1 VTRVTRRTFCELAGS
16 SLLLAGIAAAPRA
29 ATTPSSLGT
38 VTWQLGWLE
47 TVEYAGSYVAD
58 QRGYYRAQGVDVS
71 IRAGGPTIAVE
82 PLIVAG
88 KALVGNSSIP
98 AVAQARANGAPLKIV
113 AACWQRNP
121 EVFLSLAARPIRTPQ
136 DLIGKRLG
144 VPSDDLVDVHGFLA
158 AQHIDLAQVH
168 FVPVEYDPTP
178 LVAGEIDAYF
188 GISTD
193 QLVTLTL
200 HGVAVHPMYLEDF
213 GYSGLYQPYVVHDE
227 TLRDPAARAKVA
239 AFLRG
244 EQLGWR
250 AAIADPA
257 LGAALAVHTYGA
269 PLGLNLRE
277 ELAQARATNALVRSP
292 DTQRNGLFWM
302 SEAKIA
308 RAIAMLAQDGIPMRS
323 ADLFDTTI
331 LSELNQR
338 QGILA

>member
-1 VTRVTRRTFCELAGS
+1 MNRTRRAFCELAGS
-16 SLLLAGIAAAPRA
+16 SLLVAAAASRAAAAPA
-29 ATTPSSLGT
+29 SLGT

-58 QRGYYRAQGVDVS
+58 HRGYYRAQGIDVS

-82 PLIVAG
+82 PLVVAG
-88 KALVGNSSIP
+88 RALVGNSSIP
-98 AVAQARANGAPLKIV
+98 AVAQARVNGAPLKIV

-121 EVFLSLAARPIRTPQ
+121 EVFLSLAARPLRTPQ
-136 DLIGKRLG
+136 ELIGKRLG

-158 AQHIDLAQVH
+158 AQHIDPAQVH

-193 QLVTLTL
+193 QLVTLTM
-200 HGVAVHPMYLEDF
+200 HGVAVHAMSLDDF
-213 GYSGLYQPYVVHDE
+213 GYSGLYQPYIVHDE
-227 TLRDPAARAKVA
+227 TLADPAARAKVA
-239 AFLRG
+239 AFLRA

-250 AAIADPA
+250 AALADPA
-257 LGAALAVHTYGA
+257 LGAALAVQTYGA
-269 PLGLNLRE
+269 ALGLDMKT
-277 ELAQARATNALVRSP
+277 ELAQARATNALVRSA
-292 DTQRNGLFWM
+292 DTQRNGLLWM

-308 RAIAMLAQDGIPMRS
+308 RAIAMLAQDGIAVRS
-323 ADLFDTTI
+323 SDLFDTTI
-331 LSELNQR
+331 LSELNR

>member
-1 VTRVTRRTFCELAGS
+1 LVGS
-16 SLLLAGIAAAPRA
+16 SLLVAGCGAASRAA
-29 ATTPSSLGT
+29 ATTAALGT

-58 QRGYYRAQGVDVS
+58 HNGYYRAQGIEVS

-88 KALVGNSSIP
+88 RALIGNSSIP
-98 AVAQARANGAPLKIV
+98 AVAQARVNGAPLKIV
-113 AACWQRNP
+113 AAGWQRNP
-121 EVFLSLAARPIRTPQ
+121 EVFISLAAQPIRTPQ
-136 DLIGKRLG
+136 QLIGKRLG

-158 AQHIDLAQVH
+158 AQHIDPAQVR

-193 QLVTLTL
+193 QLVTLTM
-200 HGVAVHPMYLEDF
+200 HGVAVHAMQLDDF
-213 GYSGLYQPYVVHDE
+213 GYSGLYQPYVVHE
-227 TLRDPAARAKVA
+227 HTLADPAARAKVA

-250 AAIADPA
+250 AALADPA
-257 LGAALAVHTYGA
+257 LGADLAVRTYGA
-269 PLGLNLRE
+269 ALGLDMQA

-292 DTQRNGLFWM
+292 DTQRNGLLWM

-308 RAIAMLAQDGIPMRS
+308 RAVAMLAQDGIAVRG
-323 ADLFDTTI
+323 ADLFDTSI
-331 LSELNQR
+331 LSELNR
-338 QGILA
+338 QGLVA

>member
-1 VTRVTRRTFCELAGS
+1 VGSSFVLAGC
-16 SLLLAGIAAAPRA
+16 AAARPAA
-29 ATTPSSLGT
+29 ATATPLGT

-58 QRGYYRAQGVDVS
+58 DRGYYRAQGIDVS
-71 IRAGGPTIAVE
+71 IKGGGPNVAVE

-88 KALVGNSSIP
+88 KALVGNSSIA
-98 AVAQARANGAPLKIV
+98 AVAQARVNGAPLKIV
-113 AACWQRNP
+113 AAAWQKNP

-136 DLIGKRLG
+136 DLIGKRVG

-158 AQHIDLAQVH
+158 AQRIDAARVR
-168 FVPVEYDPTP
+168 FVPVQYDPTP

-193 QLVTLTL
+193 QLVSLTL

-227 TLRDPAARAKVA
+227 TLKDPVARAKVA

-250 AAIADPA
+250 AALADPS
-257 LGAALAVHTYGA
+257 LGATLAVRTYGA
-269 PLGLNLRE
+269 SLGLDPKE

-292 DTQRNGLFWM
+292 ETRSNGLLWM
-302 SEAKIA
+302 SETKIA
-308 RAIAMLAQDGIPMRS
+308 RAIAMLAHDGIELRS
-323 ADLFDTTI
+323 ADLFDTTM
-331 LSELNQR
+331 LSELNR
-338 QGILA
+338 QGIVT